1 MPQPIKQPINIDFSK
16 GLNLKVDPYQVP
28 VGNFLS
34 LVNSVFDKI
43 GRLTKRNGF
52 PYLTPLPVDTASYLT
67 TFNNDLQALGPDI
80 YSYSAGQ
87 SRWINKGSTY
97 PLRLNTLPL
106 IRNSVNQS
114 QADCAIALNG
124 VVCTVYTEQDDSG
137 TVYKYALADSITGQ
151 NITAPAPIPV
161 SSGTVTNAP
170 RVFLLGNNFI
180 LMFENVITG
189 VEHLQYVA
197 VSSITGTIV
206 RTNTDLSA
214 SFTNSTTLAY
224 DAFVANGVLYV
235 AWNGGGSSGIK
246 VLYLT
251 IGLVESSTVNPDPS
265 HSSTLMSVTVDT
277 TQGTSI
283 VWVSYYNSG
292 TSTGYTFALNG
303 STLATILTPTE
314 FITSGTIL
322 NLTSVAQN
330 MVNTVFYEVAN
341 NYGYDSSIPTHYVD
355 TNTITQAGVV
365 GTVVKSAL
373 SIGLASKAFLL
384 NGTAYY
390 LAAYQSPYQ
399 PSYFLMNGTLSTDVN
414 PIAIG
419 KVAYSNGG
427 GYLTT
432 GLPSVIIYGTN
443 ISTPYLYK
451 DLVQAVNKNTN
462 VPSGSQVDGIYSQL
476 GINLVTFSFDT
487 LGLVGVETGNDL
499 HLSGGLFWM
508 YDGYLPVEHN
518 FLLWPD
524 SVEVSGSA
532 TSGSM
537 APQQYFYQVTYEW
550 ADNQGNIFKSAPSI
564 PVSVTLTSDTSV
576 TVNVPTLRLTY
587 KIANPVK
594 ICIYRWSTAQQVY
607 YQVTNLTFTSTNPL
621 VLNDTTIDYITF
633 TDQASDATILGNNI
647 LYTTGG
653 VVEDIAAPATDIM
666 SLFDDRLWLVDAEDR
681 NLLWYSKQ
689 VIETTPVEMSDLFTF
704 YIAPSTGAQGSTG
717 NITALAPMDDKLIIF
732 KGNAIYYINGTG
744 PDNTGANSAY
754 SQPIFITSSVGCA
767 NTRSII
773 LMPNGLMF
781 QSSKGIWLLGRDLST
796 TYIGA
801 PVEDYNSYTVNSA
814 VSVPGTNQIRFSLD
828 NGVTLMYDYFVG
840 QWGEFDGIPMVS
852 STLYNAAHTIVDQYG
867 AVYQEKVGTYLDGPN
882 PVLMSFTTSW
892 LQMAG
897 LQGYMRSYWF
907 YFLGTYL
914 SPHKLNVSIGYDYNS
929 SPEQSNLIAPLN
941 YFPPYGNDPYFGG
954 DGFSPYGGPP
964 SIKNRRVFLVRQRCK
979 AFQITITE
987 VFDPTFGT
995 IAGPG
1000 LTLSGLNC
1008 IVGVKKAY
1016 APVNSNQQIG

>member
-34 LVNSVFDKI
+34 LVNSVFDKV

-52 PYLTPLPVDTASYLT
+52 PYLTPLPVDTTSYLT
-67 TFNNDLQALGPDI
+67 TFNNDLQALGQDI

-87 SRWINKGSTY
+87 SKWINKGSTY

-106 IRNSVNQS
+106 IRNSVNQT
-114 QADCAIALNG
+114 QADCAIAPNG
-124 VVCTVYTEQDDSG
+124 VVCTVYTEAGVSG
-137 TVYKYALADSITGQ
+137 TTYKYALADSVTGQ
-151 NITAPAPIPV
+151 NITAPTPIPV
-161 SSGTVTNAP
+161 ATGVVTNAP

-180 LMFENVITG
+180 LMFENLISG
-189 VEHLQYVA
+189 VQHLQYVA
-197 VSSITGTIV
+197 VSSITGAIV
-206 RTNTDLSA
+206 RANTDLST
-214 SFTNSTTLAY
+214 SFANSTGLAY
-224 DAFVANGVLYV
+224 DAFVANGTLYV
-235 AWNGGGSSGIK
+235 AWNGGSSSGIK

-251 IGLVESSTVNPDPS
+251 TGLVESSTVNPDSS
-265 HSSTLMSVTVDT
+265 HSATLMSVTVDT

-303 STLATILTPTE
+303 STLATIQAPTE

-322 NLTSVAQN
+322 NLTSVAQS
-330 MVNTVFYEVAN
+330 MVNTVFYEVSN

-365 GTVVKSAL
+365 GTAVKSAL
-373 SIGLASKAFLL
+373 SVGLASKAFLL
-384 NGTAYY
+384 NGIAYY

-399 PSYFLMNGTLSTDVN
+399 PSYFLINGTISTDLN
-414 PIAIG
+414 PTVIG

-427 GYLTT
+427 GYLST
-432 GLPSVIIYGTN
+432 GLPSVTINGTN
-443 ISTPYLYK
+443 ASTPYLYK

-462 VPSGSQVDGIYSQL
+462 VPSGSQVNGIYSQL
-476 GINLVTFSFDT
+476 GINLATFSFDT
-487 LGLVGVETGNDL
+487 LGLVGTETGNDL

-524 SVEVSGSA
+524 SVEVAGSS

-537 APQQYFYQVTYEW
+537 TAQQYFYQVTYEW

-587 KIANPVK
+587 KVENPVK

-607 YQVTNLTFTSTNPL
+607 YQVTNLTFTTLNPL
-621 VLNDTTIDYITF
+621 TLNDTTADYITF
-633 TDQASDATILGNNI
+633 TDTSSDATILGNNI

-653 VVEDIAAPATDIM
+653 VVEDIAAPASDIM
-666 SLFDDRLWLVDAEDR
+666 CLFDDRLWLVDAEDR
-681 NLLWYSKQ
+681 NLLWFSKQ

-704 YIAPSTGAQGSTG
+704 YVAPSTGAQGSTG
-717 NITALAPMDDKLIIF
+717 NITALAPMDDKLVIF

-744 PDNTGANSAY
+744 PDNTGSNSQY
-754 SQPIFITSSVGCA
+754 SQPIFVTSSVGCA
-767 NTRSII
+767 NPRSIV

-796 TYIGA
+796 SYIGA
-801 PVEDYNSYTVNSA
+801 AVEDFNGFLVNSA
-814 VSVPGTNQIRFSLD
+814 VSVPNTNQIRFSLS
-828 NGVTLMYDYFVG
+828 NGVTLMYDYFVS

-852 STLYNAAHTIVDQYG
+852 STLYNAAHTFVDEYG
-867 AVYQEKVGTYLDGPN
+867 QVFQEVPGTYLDGSN

-892 LQMAG
+892 LQVAG
-897 LQGYMRSYWF
+897 LRGYMRAYWF

-914 SPHKLNVSIGYDYNS
+914 SPHKLNCSIAYDYNS
-929 SPEQSNLIAPLN
+929 SPEQSDLVPPLN
-941 YFPPYGNDPYFGG
+941 YAPPYGSDPYYGG
-954 DGFSPYGGPP
+954 NGSTPYGGPP
-964 SIKNRRVFLVRQRCK
+964 SLENWRVFLVRERCK

-995 IAGPG
+995 VAGPG

-1016 APVNSNQQIG
+1016 APINSNQQIG